1 MQREDEPQHF
11 HFLKLYGRVSKTAAS
26 RFNAS
31 RRLRLHNSASLWTI
45 SLFSLG
51 LIIVSLLQA
60 LAFSLPFSDKA
71 VNLGQVT
78 LSMTVLLISV
88 ILTMNNY
95 GVRAEKFHAC
105 GLEMSELALKLERV
119 EREDGTVEDYNAF
132 AEAYSEILKRFDN
145 HENVDFMLMKLQKPQ
160 HYELPWWYR
169 VVAYGRFSAQFV
181 PYAFLL
187 CLEAVWIYALLSR
200 ISFAAA

>member
-1 MQREDEPQHF
+1 MSDEESPRFHF
-11 HFLKLYGRVSKTAAS
+11 HKLYGRVSKTAAS

-51 LIIVSLLQA
+51 LIVISLLQA
-60 LAFSLPFSDKA
+60 LAFALPFTDKA

-78 LSMTVLLISV
+78 LSMIVLLISV

-95 GVRAEKFHAC
+95 GVRAEKLHAC

-119 EREDGTVEDYNAF
+119 EREEAPIEDYNAY
-132 AEAYSEILKRFDN
+132 ADAYGSILRRYENHDN
-145 HENVDFMLMKLQKPQ
+145 IDFMLMKLKKSEF
-160 HYELPWWYR
+160 YKLRWWYGL
-169 VVAYGRFSAQFV
+169 VAYSRFATEFL
-181 PYAFLL
+181 PYVVLL
-187 CLEAVWIYALLSR
+187 ALESVWINALLSR
-200 ISFAAA
+200 VTFTAT

>member
-1 MQREDEPQHF
+1 MQRKDEPQNF

-31 RRLRLHNSASLWTI
+31 RRLRLHNAASLWTI

-78 LSMTVLLISV
+78 LSMIVLLISV

-95 GVRAEKFHAC
+95 GVRAEKFHMC

-119 EREDGTVEDYNAF
+119 EREDGTIEDYNAF
-132 AEAYSEILKRFDN
+132 AEEYSEILKRFDN

-160 HYELPWWYR
+160 HYTLPWWYQ
-169 VVAYGRFSAQFV
+169 VIAYCRFSVQFV
-181 PYAFLL
+181 PYALL
-187 CLEAVWIYALLSR
+187 LGLEATWIYALL
-200 ISFAAA
+200 I